1 MTDVQDFKLTKEEKL
16 IMDQQY
22 LKIKLPVENTVDEQ
36 SVSMSQQATLW
47 GMNFAGESFNKN
59 SQQSFLINSSTT
71 KLKATNRNNRM
82 FAKFTVKRHHRNS
95 VAPKSCKA

>member
-36 SVSMSQQATLW
+36 SVSMSQQATL
-47 GMNFAGESFNKN
+47 
-59 SQQSFLINSSTT
+59 
-71 KLKATNRNNRM
+71 
-82 FAKFTVKRHHRNS
+82 
-95 VAPKSCKA
+95 